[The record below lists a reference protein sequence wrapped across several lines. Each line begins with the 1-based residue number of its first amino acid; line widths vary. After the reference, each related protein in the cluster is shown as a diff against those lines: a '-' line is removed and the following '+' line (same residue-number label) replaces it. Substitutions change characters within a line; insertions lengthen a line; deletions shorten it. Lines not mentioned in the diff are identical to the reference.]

1 MTISHKDLA
10 LAIIQFLE
18 TSVSSKVVSEE
29 YAESM
34 DVAIDCIADAFE
46 VDKAEASSIASKFG
60 GLSLLDTV
68 NKSGASSTDVK
79 EEVVEV
85 DADTKAKADA
95 AKAEGNKAMAAK
107 DFDTAI
113 SKYTEAIALDP
124 TNVVYLSNRAAAYS
138 SVSQH
143 ENAVKDAEAAIKM
156 KPDFSK
162 AYSRLG
168 LAQYALGNAKA
179 AMEAYKKGL
188 DVEGSTPSDAMKRGY
203 ETAKKR
209 VEAELESSIATNEPE
224 STERGTDA
232 SSGSGSGSGA
242 GSGAG
247 TGAGAGGMP
256 DFSSMF
262 GGGGGGMPN
271 FAEMMNN
278 PQVME
283 AARNLMSN
291 PNALE
296 GLMSNP
302 AVRQMAQNMGLGGEN
317 GGGLENLMNNPMLQN
332 MARNFMGGQGGSGG
346 SQGNSGGSQ

>member
-1 MTISHKDLA
+1 MAISHKDLA

-68 NKSGASSTDVK
+68 NKSGASSTAVK
-79 EEVVEV
+79 EEVIEV
-85 DADTKAKADA
+85 DADTKAKAEA

-232 SSGSGSGSGA
+232 SSGSGSGA
-242 GSGAG
+242 GS
-247 TGAGAGGMP
+247 GAGAGGMP

-302 AVRQMAQNMGLGGEN
+302 AVRQMAQNMGLGAR
-317 GGGLENLMNNPMLQN
+317 
-332 MARNFMGGQGGSGG
+332 MAEDSRTS
-346 SQGNSGGSQ
+346 